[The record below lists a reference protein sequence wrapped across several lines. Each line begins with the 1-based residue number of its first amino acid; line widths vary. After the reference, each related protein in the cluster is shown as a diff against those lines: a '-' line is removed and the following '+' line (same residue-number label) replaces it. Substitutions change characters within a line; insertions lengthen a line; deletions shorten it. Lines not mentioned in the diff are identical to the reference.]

1 MKTQQ
6 RKLKITALILLILT
20 IIWVVFTGISMSQV
34 KSSWNNSDLI
44 KWVASPDIFFIGN
57 YINATLL
64 TIVAILL
71 FSFLFT
77 FLKPKYE
84 NMAIIGFVFIPIYGV
99 INLICYSIQ
108 IAIVPAVAYNTLNNP
123 DTINLASQLIQANS
137 KSLIGFINGMAYA
150 ILGIPSI
157 IYGLLLI
164 KELIKYSG
172 FFLLLNGILCII
184 GIIGYVIGN
193 SIVAMGI
200 MVGGIIFLISLI
212 FMVFEFKYN
221 E

>member
-1 MKTQQ
+1 
-6 RKLKITALILLILT
+6 
-20 IIWVVFTGISMSQV
+20 MSQV